1 MKWVLFLLS
10 KEFITIDKIIKGD
23 EVVKSDGKYLH
34 KNVGGFALEVSLVCF
49 FVFSL
54 ILKKS
59 IGGNKGVTVV
69 EFSDICPIC

>member
-1 MKWVLFLLS
+1 MLS

-49 FVFSL
+49 LFF
-54 ILKKS
+54 
-59 IGGNKGVTVV
+59 
-69 EFSDICPIC
+69 P